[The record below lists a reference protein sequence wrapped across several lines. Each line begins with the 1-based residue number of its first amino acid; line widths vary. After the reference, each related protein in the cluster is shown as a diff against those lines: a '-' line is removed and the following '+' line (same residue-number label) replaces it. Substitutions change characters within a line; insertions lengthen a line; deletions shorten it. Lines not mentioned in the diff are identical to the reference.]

1 MHIKALYK
9 LKSLRECNRLL
20 LKSESISTYRVFST
34 LSLEYLVH
42 SFVTGIVISRD
53 YILLWN
59 IDFIAYA
66 NRGASFEVNK
76 NKQKDVIDL
85 ANKIGLWALKTT
97 RSPQLGSPHARGLLV
112 SRRGLKQLARE
123 NVDGKPVTGAL
134 AWTVPCALSSL
145 GEQPPSLYVKPPL
158 PGRGSGVQI
167 HSRGPS
173 DKRCWCDVSLSCPAG
188 TGHPGHV

>member
-76 NKQKDVIDL
+76 NKQKDVIVV
-85 ANKIGLWALKTT
+85 WY
-97 RSPQLGSPHARGLLV
+97 
-112 SRRGLKQLARE
+112 KQLPVKS
-123 NVDGKPVTGAL
+123 VDKLICIEGNLLLWP
-134 AWTVPCALSSL
+134 
-145 GEQPPSLYVKPPL
+145 
-158 PGRGSGVQI
+158 
-167 HSRGPS
+167 
-173 DKRCWCDVSLSCPAG
+173 
-188 TGHPGHV
+188 